1 MSAQSAIRT
10 ISFVGLGLIGTS
22 LLRAFRLSQPA
33 GEHRLVMKGYDPSFT
48 EKERLEVLD
57 LGLDR
62 FETDKK
68 SLYDAD
74 LIVLS
79 APVQVNIELLDEIR
93 EYAASPVLVTD
104 VSSTKTLIAEKAR
117 KLGIPFIGMHPM
129 AGREQRGFR
138 AAHEELLRGKT
149 VILCDNG
156 AFLDGPVGQ
165 ELMSLLESAGCHTML
180 MDPVSHDRIV
190 ANISHLPQL
199 LSTLLI
205 NYCEKNIAASGPGFA
220 TLARLSGSSWSIW
233 QDIVLT
239 NSDNITAELEGF
251 AGELLALASDVKNE
265 NVEGIASRF
274 SNANRLYETLKELHK
289 P

>member
-1 MSAQSAIRT
+1 MSAQPAIRT

-68 SLYDAD
+68 VLYDTD

-93 EYAASPVLVTD
+93 EYAASSVLVTD

-156 AFLDGPVGQ
+156 TFLDGPVGQ

-180 MDPVSHDRIV
+180 MDPFSHDRIV

-205 NYCEKNIAASGPGFA
+205 NYCKKNIAASGPGFA

-251 AGELLALASDVKNE
+251 AGELMALASDVKNK